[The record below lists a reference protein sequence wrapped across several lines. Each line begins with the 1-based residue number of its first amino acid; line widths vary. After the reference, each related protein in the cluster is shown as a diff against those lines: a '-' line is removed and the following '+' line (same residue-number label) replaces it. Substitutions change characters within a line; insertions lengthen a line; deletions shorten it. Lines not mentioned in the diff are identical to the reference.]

1 MPLEL
6 IKNPLKVSRIVGE
19 NEFSTVVEEDINVP
33 DINPDLYKILA
44 PGATVQIRDCEV
56 LNDKVVVNGQILLS
70 ILYAADD
77 EGKPLNSMDVAANFS
92 QGIEIPGARPKMRES
107 INTVIQHVDCYMIN
121 SRKLGV
127 KVIMDIHCKVED
139 LFDLELASD
148 VRGLSDIQV
157 LREEGSFKQVVGY
170 NKDHYEFNEELN
182 LAADAP
188 AIGRIFRSDCKVVI
202 KDEKPIEGKV
212 EVNGLLGIDILYK
225 AETEENQLQYQEFEV
240 PFTQYIEVP
249 AAEKNM
255 ECVTESNLQECRL
268 EVNEDANGE
277 RKVINA
283 HVMLGMGAKV
293 FNNIEQ
299 EIVADAYSP
308 TNVIDIE
315 RNIFSLSEFVGKGRS
330 NIVIKETVGIKH
342 GDPEIEKVCYVNVLP
357 IVNEVKLLD
366 DRVLLEGMAEC
377 TFVYESSYSA
387 EPMCSMTEQIPFRHF
402 MDIPG
407 VRLGMP
413 CTVKCSADSVNFS
426 KINNEMIELRV
437 VLGVY
442 AEVMRHIEKRLV
454 DNVEA
459 VEGISIDYGRMPAVT
474 IYMVQKGDTLW
485 SIAKRYNTTVDA
497 LAKLN
502 NIENPSKVANGTKI
516 MILKNIRI
524 GKDSGL

>member
-6 IKNPLKVSRIVGE
+6 IKSPLKVSRIIGE
-19 NEFSTVVEEDINVP
+19 NIFSTVVEEDINVP

-56 LNDKVVVNGQILLS
+56 LNDKVLVNGQILLS

-77 EGKPLNSMDVAANFS
+77 EGKPLSSMDVAANFS

-107 INTVIQHVDCYMIN
+107 ISTVVQHVDCYMIN
-121 SRKLGV
+121 SRKLGM
-127 KVIMDIHCKVED
+127 KVIMDLHCRVED
-139 LFDLELASD
+139 LFDLELATD

-157 LREEGSFKQVVGY
+157 LREAGSFKQVIGY
-170 NKDHYEFNEELN
+170 NKDRYEFNEELI

-188 AIGRIFRSDCKVVI
+188 AIGRILKSDCKVVI

-225 AETEENQLQYQEFEV
+225 ADTEENQLQYQEFEV

-255 ECVTESNLQECRL
+255 ECVIESTLHECHL
-268 EVNEDANGE
+268 EVNENTDGDK
-277 RKVINA
+277 RVIN
-283 HVMLGMGAKV
+283 VYMVLGMGASI
-293 FNNIEQ
+293 FADTER
-299 EIVADAYSP
+299 EIVVDAYSP
-308 TNVIDIE
+308 TNVVDIE
-315 RNIFSLSEFVGKGRS
+315 KNMFSLSEFVGKSRS
-330 NIVIKETVGIKH
+330 NVVVKETISIKH
-342 GDPEIEKVCYVNVLP
+342 GDPEIEKICYVDVLP

-366 DRVLLEGMAEC
+366 DRVLLEGMVEC
-377 TFVYESSYSA
+377 TAVYESSYSA

-402 MDIPG
+402 LEIPG

-413 CTVKCSADSVNFS
+413 CNVKCSADSVNFS
-426 KINNEMIELRV
+426 KINNEIIELRV

-442 AEVMRHIEKRLV
+442 AEAMRHIEKKLIE
-454 DNVEA
+454 NIETM
-459 VEGISIDYGRMPAVT
+459 EGISIDYSRIPAVT

-502 NIENPSKVANGTKI
+502 NIENPNGVTNGMKI

-524 GKDSGL
+524 S

>member
-19 NEFSTVVEEDINVP
+19 NVFSTVVEEDINVP

-107 INTVIQHVDCYMIN
+107 INTVIQHVECYMIN

-127 KVIMDIHCKVED
+127 KVIMDMHCKVED

-212 EVNGLLGIDILYK
+212 EVNGLLAIDILYK

-268 EVNEDANGE
+268 EVIETGVPTPALGIRRLSSAMVAQGE
-277 RKVINA
+277 AELGEVGVIGDDHATIA
-283 HVMLGMGAKV
+283 HAAQDLRGVEAEHPAHAEGPGEA
-293 FNNIEQ
+293 
-299 EIVADAYSP
+299 
-308 TNVIDIE
+308 
-315 RNIFSLSEFVGKGRS
+315 SL
-330 NIVIKETVGIKH
+330 
-342 GDPEIEKVCYVNVLP
+342 
-357 IVNEVKLLD
+357 
-366 DRVLLEGMAEC
+366 
-377 TFVYESSYSA
+377 
-387 EPMCSMTEQIPFRHF
+387 
-402 MDIPG
+402 IPG
-407 VRLGMP
+407 
-413 CTVKCSADSVNFS
+413 A
-426 KINNEMIELRV
+426 
-437 VLGVY
+437 
-442 AEVMRHIEKRLV
+442 
-454 DNVEA
+454 
-459 VEGISIDYGRMPAVT
+459 
-474 IYMVQKGDTLW
+474 
-485 SIAKRYNTTVDA
+485 
-497 LAKLN
+497 
-502 NIENPSKVANGTKI
+502 
-516 MILKNIRI
+516 
-524 GKDSGL
+524 